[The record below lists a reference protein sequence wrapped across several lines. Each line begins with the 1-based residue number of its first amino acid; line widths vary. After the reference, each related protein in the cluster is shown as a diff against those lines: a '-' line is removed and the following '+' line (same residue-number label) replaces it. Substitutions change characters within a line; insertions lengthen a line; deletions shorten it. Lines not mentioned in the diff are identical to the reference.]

1 MDRPKINIKYET
13 IDYIIE
19 SLGIIALVCLLTA
32 PIYFY
37 NILPDNIPI
46 HYNIHGQPDAYESKQ
61 MIWLLPVIGLLLYI
75 GMTLLNKI
83 PHLFNYPTKVTSEN
97 AERLY
102 RTGTRTVVVFKV
114 ISTLIFAYLN
124 FKTINIGLS
133 QSTRLGVLFTPTV
146 VLIIIIPL
154 GIMIYK
160 MAKKE

>member
-102 RTGTRTVVVFKV
+102 RIGTRTVVVFKV

>member
-1 MDRPKINIKYET
+1 MDRPKI
-13 IDYIIE
+13 
-19 SLGIIALVCLLTA
+19 
-32 PIYFY
+32 
-37 NILPDNIPI
+37 
-46 HYNIHGQPDAYESKQ
+46 
-61 MIWLLPVIGLLLYI
+61 
-75 GMTLLNKI
+75 
-83 PHLFNYPTKVTSEN
+83 TSEN

-102 RTGTRTVVVFKV
+102 RIGTRTVVVFKV

>member
-1 MDRPKINIKYET
+1 MKRSKINIKYET

-61 MIWLLPVIGLLLYI
+61 MIWLLPLIGLLLYI

-102 RTGTRTVVVFKV
+102 RIGTRTVVVFKV

>member
-1 MDRPKINIKYET
+1 MERPKINIKYET

-19 SLGIIALVCLLTA
+19 SLGIIALVCLVTA

-37 NILPDNIPI
+37 NSLPDNIPI

-61 MIWLLPVIGLLLYI
+61 TIWILPLIGLFLYI

-102 RTGTRTVVVFKV
+102 RIGTRTVILLKV

-124 FKTINIGLS
+124 FKTISIGLS
-133 QSTRLGVLFTPTV
+133 HSTDLGFLFTPAIIF
-146 VLIIIIPL
+146 IIIVFP
-154 GIMIYK
+154 GFMIYK
-160 MAKKE
+160 MTKKE